1 MALKKALCNADLFIA
16 ANSKPTQRDS
26 RANTSDI
33 INYMVSSPAILTL
46 NNDFS
51 FDHFAIIIDFL
62 TNIRRS
68 MPLHIRVKLHHKAD
82 WDSIN
87 SLLSKQLTILQDQ
100 ILNLTSSDNT
110 DPINNAPT
118 ILTDSIMNIYNN
130 LPEKTIKQNSSISF
144 FIQLL
149 IKQKRKIKRAFIK
162 TGNPFLKSAL
172 NVISKK

>member
-33 INYMVSSPAILTL
+33 INYMISSPAILTL

-87 SLLSKQLTILQDQ
+87 SLLSKQLFYRIRFLILHLLITL
-100 ILNLTSSDNT
+100 IL
-110 DPINNAPT
+110 
-118 ILTDSIMNIYNN
+118 SIMR
-130 LPEKTIKQNSSISF
+130 P
-144 FIQLL
+144 
-149 IKQKRKIKRAFIK
+149 
-162 TGNPFLKSAL
+162 PFLL
-172 NVISKK
+172 TLL